1 MRNRL
6 ILAHTLT
13 ATLLIGLGGT
23 AAWAQKS
30 KAPSASVARDLTIE
44 LRQVREGHEGPDAA
58 AMVAGTTYTAG
69 SAGTASHG
77 PEISPQQVRVRSGEK
92 ASLSLNQSQP
102 LQWVQRIETAS
113 ASLSAASASASSQSG
128 GVTQAVT
135 WMESGQSLSVT
146 PHWAGGKQPV
156 KLEIEMLAAHVDD
169 RTGTD
174 LPATQRRHLSTT
186 VTAPLNQWVTL
197 ATSGKT
203 PKPGTYSSAGSSEG
217 RVLVQIRVSAE
228 PMAAAR

>member
-6 ILAHTLT
+6 ILALALT
-13 ATLLIGLGGT
+13 TPLILGSVAP
-23 AAWAQKS
+23 AAAAQKA
-30 KAPSASVARDLTIE
+30 KPPTASVARDLTIE
-44 LRQVREGHEGPDAA
+44 LRQVREGQEGAA
-58 AMVAGTTYTAG
+58 YTAG
-69 SAGTASHG
+69 TAAQG
-77 PEISPQQVRVRSGEK
+77 ADFTPQQMRVRSGEK

-146 PHWAGGKQPV
+146 PHWAGGKQPA

-169 RTGTD
+169 RTGAD

-197 ATSGKT
+197 ATSGQT
-203 PKPGTYSSAGSSEG
+203 AKPGTYSSTGTSEG
-217 RVLVQIRVSAE
+217 RVLVQIRVSAD
-228 PMAAAR
+228 PSAVPR

>member
-1 MRNRL
+1 MRNHLTYVRV
-6 ILAHTLT
+6 LA
-13 ATLLIGLGGT
+13 ATLLVSL
-23 AAWAQKS
+23 ASPMVWAQKG
-30 KAPSASVARDLTIE
+30 KTSATAVARDLTIE
-44 LRQVREGHEGPDAA
+44 LRQIREGQENADGGHGGA
-58 AMVAGTTYTAG
+58 YT
-69 SAGTASHG
+69 AGTASAG
-77 PEISPQQVRVRSGEK
+77 PDFAPQQVRVRSGEK

-146 PHWAGGKQPV
+146 PHWAGGKQSV

-169 RTGTD
+169 RTGAD

-203 PKPGTYSSAGSSEG
+203 ARPGTYNSTGSSEG
-217 RVLVQIRVSAE
+217 RVLMQIRVSAD
-228 PMAAAR
+228 R

>member
-6 ILAHTLT
+6 ILALALT
-13 ATLLIGLGGT
+13 TPLIQGLVAP
-23 AAWAQKS
+23 AAAAQKA
-30 KAPSASVARDLTIE
+30 KPPTTAVARDLTIE
-44 LRQVREGHEGPDAA
+44 LRQVREGQENADVGNGGA
-58 AMVAGTTYTAG
+58 YT
-69 SAGTASHG
+69 AGTASAG
-77 PEISPQQVRVRSGEK
+77 PDFTPQQVRVRSGEK

-113 ASLSAASASASSQSG
+113 ASLSAASASASSQAG

-146 PHWAGGKQPV
+146 PHWAGGKHAV

-169 RTGTD
+169 RTGAD

-203 PKPGTYSSAGSSEG
+203 AKPGTYSSTGSSEG
-217 RVLVQIRVSAE
+217 RLLMQIRVSAD
-228 PMAAAR
+228 R